1 MHLRAPLRAPR
12 QCPAQRLPVLAR
24 RGSEWAFHG
33 TRLNTR
39 LPLTGKKPNAG
50 TKSGKYAAFFDTSMT
65 PLGCAPYPQT
75 RRHPRTAGGADAP
88 HLCTSKRYD
97 PKADE
102 LLLGTDA
109 VDVVVK
115 AIVARAGQI
124 AAATENSIAEP
135 ARQGRRRARARH
147 CSDVRKSRN
156 TMSKAG
162 PLNRKITAN
171 KSFGARWK
179 RAAAKCTAIRS
190 PRRPARASCPALPVR
205 ARGRS

>member
-1 MHLRAPLRAPR
+1 M
-12 QCPAQRLPVLAR
+12 
-24 RGSEWAFHG
+24 
-33 TRLNTR
+33 
-39 LPLTGKKPNAG
+39 K
-50 TKSGKYAAFFDTSMT
+50 

-115 AIVARAGQI
+115 ATVARAGQI

-135 ARQGRRRARARH
+135 APSTAETSAG
-147 CSDVRKSRN
+147 SSLFDVRKSRN

-190 PRRPARASCPALPVR
+190 RRRRGR
-205 ARGRS
+205 ARLAARRGREPWP

>member
-1 MHLRAPLRAPR
+1 M
-12 QCPAQRLPVLAR
+12 
-24 RGSEWAFHG
+24 
-33 TRLNTR
+33 
-39 LPLTGKKPNAG
+39 K
-50 TKSGKYAAFFDTSMT
+50 

-115 AIVARAGQI
+115 ATVARAGQI

-135 ARQGRRRARARH
+135 APSTAETSAGSSLVHPASCNPCANAVIRAVPFRIVSSQIDEHTDAPCPLRLLRARRERPRRRAAEKRDELAPLH
-147 CSDVRKSRN
+147 SITSSAMASTPGGIVRPSELATLR
-156 TMSKAG
+156 
-162 PLNRKITAN
+162 LI
-171 KSFGARWK
+171 
-179 RAAAKCTAIRS
+179 I
-190 PRRPARASCPALPVR
+190 
-205 ARGRS
+205 